1 MHKLYLSLEVIR
13 QLQHTFFFILIYV
26 SIYHLA
32 LIYIH
37 DSIKKQIV
45 VSIKFTD
52 VSVVKN
58 LFVKELFS
66 LPQHAKYFSLHF
78 GLKSSWIN
86 NQYQPIT
93 INKKDLQIA
102 SFLCINLARLSQH
115 SSKGWVHTYPSDSR
129 SVSLFHRSFSLLLN
143 GFTPTSI

>member
-13 QLQHTFFFILIYV
+13 QLEHAFSYILIYV

-58 LFVKELFS
+58 LELFS
-66 LPQHAKYFSLHF
+66 LPQHAKYLSLHF
-78 GLKSSWIN
+78 GLKSS
-86 NQYQPIT
+86 
-93 INKKDLQIA
+93 
-102 SFLCINLARLSQH
+102 
-115 SSKGWVHTYPSDSR
+115 
-129 SVSLFHRSFSLLLN
+129 
-143 GFTPTSI
+143 